1 MVRVS
6 KMLSLTLRHD
16 PGHVGVQLDG
26 GGWVDIDVLLEAFAR
41 HGMTVSR
48 EELHDIVEQSDKQR
62 FAITNHRIRANQG
75 HSIDV
80 DLGLEPALPP
90 DLLFHGTA
98 ESSVDSILT
107 TGINP
112 GLRRQVHLSPDVET
126 ARKVGARHGRPVV
139 LTVCAGAM
147 AQAGLEFFRSANGV
161 WLVDEVP
168 ATFVRR

>member
-16 PGHVGVQLDG
+16 PGQVGVQLDG

-41 HGMTVSR
+41 HGMAVSR
-48 EELHDIVEQSDKQR
+48 EELDDIVEQSDKQR
-62 FAITNHRIRANQG
+62 FAIANHRIRANQG

-90 DLLFHGTA
+90 ELLFHGTA
-98 ESSVDSILT
+98 ESSVESILA

-112 GLRRQVHLSPDVET
+112 GQRRQVHLSLDAET

-139 LTVCAGAM
+139 LTVRAEAM
-147 AQAGLEFFRSANGV
+147 AEAGLEFFRSANGV

-168 ATFVRR
+168 AKFVRR